1 MEQRLEAGIYNEGCE
16 RNDSLRGNEA
26 FKIMTRLHQQ
36 KL

>member
-1 MEQRLEAGIYNEGCE
+1 MEQRLEFIRRDVRETIV
-16 RNDSLRGNEA
+16 RGNEA